1 MVVASFAKELEGKMP
16 PRYTVGAL
24 ESMDAFYEKYKL
36 DDGLRRAYLK
46 MELVERLYLRAAKK
60 KELREAL
67 RSGMGIVR
75 EYMYFWKKEFGLE
88 FNDVY

>member
-1 MVVASFAKELEGKMP
+1 MP

-24 ESMDAFYEKYKL
+24 DSMETFYEKYKL
-36 DDGLRRAYLK
+36 ADDLRKAYLK

-67 RSGMGIVR
+67 RSGRCTYI
-75 EYMYFWKKEFGLE
+75 EY
-88 FNDVY
+88 